1 MSELDFRPRF
11 KFEVG
16 CGKEAFAERI
26 KVQLRLNNPNG
37 FKGKTRHDHFLIRV
51 NPEQKHFWSPTLDI
65 CWELNENKKVEVR
78 CLVAPEASVWT
89 MFMFLYVVAGFGALI
104 GLMVGSSQLTL
115 DTNPWGFWLAAGSL
129 LLGVVLF
136 FVAQF
141 GKRLAKD
148 EMLELKSFI
157 MGVCDQ

>member
-26 KVQLRLNNPNG
+26 KVQLRLNNPHG
-37 FKGKTRHDHFLIRV
+37 FRGKTRHEHFLIRV
-51 NPEQKHFWSPTLDI
+51 DPKQKHFWSPTLDVS
-65 CWELNENKKVEVR
+65 WEINENQKVEVR
-78 CLVAPEASVWT
+78 CLVAPEASIWT
-89 MFMFLYVVAGFGALI
+89 MFMFFYVVAGFGTLI
-104 GLMVGSSQLTL
+104 GLMIGSSQLTL
-115 DTNPWGFWLAAGSL
+115 DTNPWGFWLAAASF
-129 LLGVVLF
+129 LLGIILF

-141 GKRLAKD
+141 GKSLAKE